1 VPNKKLWLILGG
13 TGQLGRSLQS
23 QLLKRSIDFIAPNS
37 NNLNLKDFINAR
49 KFILEYQP
57 NVVVNCAA
65 WTNVSEAEGNS
76 KEVNIV
82 NGYSVRQLLTACGEI
97 SATYAHVSTDYVFS
111 GTKNSPYLVN
121 DKTDPINAYGVSK
134 ALGEKFT
141 IDSGLE
147 KFYIFRT
154 AWLYSEFGNNFVKT
168 IISKYNSGQEEI
180 KVVNDQ
186 FGNPTYAPDLAF
198 QIIEAINRNVSVG
211 IYHSVNSGTA
221 SWYDLAV
228 KTIENLGYDTKK
240 IQGVTSGE
248 YRSDILRPQNTSLDV
263 SKWSEVGMQQMQPW
277 DVALKSAIPEIIKYL

>member
-23 QLLKRSIDFIAPNS
+23 QLLKKSIDFIAPNS
-37 NNLNLKDFINAR
+37 NNLDLKDFINAR

-76 KEVNIV
+76 EEVNIV
-82 NGYSVRQLLTACGEI
+82 NGYSVRQLLMACGEI

-121 DKTDPINAYGVSK
+121 DKTDPLNAYGVSK

-168 IISKYNSGQEEI
+168 IISKYISGQEEI

-186 FGNPTYAPDLAF
+186 FGNPTYAPDLAL
-198 QIIEAINRNVSVG
+198 QIIEAINRNVSAG

-263 SKWSEVGMQQMQPW
+263 SEWSKVGMQQMQPW
-277 DVALKSAIPEIIKYL
+277 DAALKSAIPEIIKYL

>member
-1 VPNKKLWLILGG
+1 MPNKKLWLILGG

>member
-37 NNLNLKDFINAR
+37 KNLNLKDFINAR